1 MSIFFSPGRPKRA
14 LRAAAGGKS
23 LLLSILLCLGFSYP
37 LLAAQR
43 KPTAARLSAAQ
54 IVKKH
59 VSARGGL
66 QAWRAVQTLSLSGKM
81 EAGAG
86 DSVARSERI
95 GRGAANKKARREIA
109 AAAQKPE
116 AEKQVQLPFRL
127 ARQRPNKSR
136 L

>member
-14 LRAAAGGKS
+14 LRAAAGGKP

-66 QAWRAVQTLSLSGKM
+66 QARRAGQTLSASGQ
-81 EAGAG
+81 AGAG
-86 DSVARSERI
+86 AGGSVLPSR
-95 GRGAANKKARREIA
+95 GRGPGPGAG
-109 AAAQKPE
+109 
-116 AEKQVQLPFRL
+116 
-127 ARQRPNKSR
+127 
-136 L
+136 

>member
-66 QAWRAVQTLSLSGKM
+66 QAWRAVTKQSLGGTVEGGSWGSVSRCVHAVRRQGDGAQTESWRLT
-81 EAGAG
+81 
-86 DSVARSERI
+86 
-95 GRGAANKKARREIA
+95 
-109 AAAQKPE
+109 
-116 AEKQVQLPFRL
+116 VQ
-127 ARQRPNKSR
+127 
-136 L
+136 